1 MRDQQLFVTSGR
13 RVTSALRHLPPTPH
27 VVAMCADWES
37 QALGAI
43 APVVLL
49 LFVLL
54 VVATQYTFTA
64 SCKDTRTC
72 RVNFA
77 EEELR
82 KKLSPLEF
90 HVTQEKGTEPA
101 FTGKFAEHKGKGT
114 YGCVVCQAPLFA
126 SQAKYD
132 SGSGWP
138 SFYNIIRANAVSH
151 SKDRSHGMHR
161 TEVTC
166 GQCGAHLG
174 HVFDDGPPPTGK
186 RFCINSASLNFNP
199 SAEEEGG
206 AEAVEEAPVKPEL

>member
-1 MRDQQLFVTSGR
+1 MRDQQLFVTSGAGCHR
-13 RVTSALRHLPPTPH
+13 SRPVAALRVVGGRDAIH
-27 VVAMCADWES
+27 VHS
-37 QALGAI
+37 
-43 APVVLL
+43 
-49 LFVLL
+49 
-54 VVATQYTFTA
+54 
-64 SCKDTRTC
+64 
-72 RVNFA
+72 
-77 EEELR
+77 
-82 KKLSPLEF
+82 
-90 HVTQEKGTEPA
+90 A

-114 YGCVVCQAPLFA
+114 YGCVVCQVPLFT

-138 SFYNIIRANAVSH
+138 SFYNIISANAVSH

-186 RFCINSASLNFNP
+186 RFCINSASLTFNP
-199 SAEEEGG
+199 GAEEEGG

>member
-1 MRDQQLFVTSGR
+1 ANPSMRAPSPRELC
-13 RVTSALRHLPPTPH
+13 LRCAAGKTVGGMRGCLP
-27 VVAMCADWES
+27 CAV
-37 QALGAI
+37 
-43 APVVLL
+43 P
-49 LFVLL
+49 
-54 VVATQYTFTA
+54 TA

-166 GQCGAHLG
+166 GQCG
-174 HVFDDGPPPTGK
+174 
-186 RFCINSASLNFNP
+186 
-199 SAEEEGG
+199 
-206 AEAVEEAPVKPEL
+206 